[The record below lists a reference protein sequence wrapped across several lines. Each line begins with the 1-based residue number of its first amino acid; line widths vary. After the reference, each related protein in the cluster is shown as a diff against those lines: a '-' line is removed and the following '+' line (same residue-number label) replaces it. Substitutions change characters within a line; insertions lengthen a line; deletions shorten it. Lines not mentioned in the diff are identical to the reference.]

1 MKSPLLTLLNIKAI
15 RSKPKQKILKIIIQ
29 MKVEKIFKTV
39 NNSTFIIISDTYSTL
54 SVKSFHAVI

>member
-1 MKSPLLTLLNIKAI
+1 MKSPLLTLLNLKAI

>member
-54 SVKSFHAVI
+54 WAKSFHAVI